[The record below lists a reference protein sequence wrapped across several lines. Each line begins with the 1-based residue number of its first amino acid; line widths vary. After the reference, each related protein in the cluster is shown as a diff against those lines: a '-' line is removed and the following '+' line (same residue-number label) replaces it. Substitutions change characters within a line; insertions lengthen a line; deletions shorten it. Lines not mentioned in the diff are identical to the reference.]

1 MVAEALLGPD
11 LFSLLSFSRNDFH
24 AVAARL
30 LTSVEKD

>member
-11 LFSLLSFSRNDFH
+11 LSLLSFSRNDFH